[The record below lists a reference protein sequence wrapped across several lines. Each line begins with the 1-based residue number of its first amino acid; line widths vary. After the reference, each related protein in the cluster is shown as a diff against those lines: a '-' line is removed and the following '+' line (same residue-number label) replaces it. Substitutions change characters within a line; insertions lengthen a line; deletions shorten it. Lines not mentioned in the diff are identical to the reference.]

1 MYKRQ
6 AYSYTEKFEV
16 ENMPPSLRNW
26 MGYYREQ
33 INWAKEQDIAPSK
46 SIIALW
52 DQLQRG
58 TLSDDTEGE
67 VLLSTALWNQDAR
80 CV

>member
-1 MYKRQ
+1 
-6 AYSYTEKFEV
+6 
-16 ENMPPSLRNW
+16 MPPSLRNW

-67 VLLSTALWNQDAR
+67 VLLSTAFGIRMLLIIS
-80 CV
+80 CVLI